1 MSVPENPSRL
11 RRAFMPLQRMGGF
24 SASILLSSVI
34 GVFAIPILVGALG
47 PERWASIGVLQTT
60 GQLAAVFVAFGWGA
74 TGPSVVASISPAERV
89 AFYRASFRIRAIL
102 YLATV
107 PVVTVLLT
115 LLLRGDFTLAVLGAL
130 AYVLP
135 ALGAGWYFT
144 GVARPGNFFVLE
156 ALPSALGTVAGV
168 WMATVTRQAWVV
180 PAWQLAGTAVAV
192 ALSYFYIT
200 RGGRTAGVVT
210 PPLRFWATLGEQR
223 HAVTTAVTS
232 AVYVAMPILLVT
244 VFFPAAL
251 PVYTV
256 ADRLFRYAALAFLP
270 IQQFFQGWVPSDLAH
285 VDRRAR
291 IAFLASIV
299 VGAVGGACVALLSPL
314 VSPLFKIHVPIEV
327 SAPLGLAFFGVALSG
342 VVGYACLVVLGR
354 TDFLA
359 RSTVIG
365 AVVGIP
371 AVVVGALLHSLP
383 AVAGAVAVTELTVA
397 TVQIIVMLRTLRQR
411 RMRAE
416 EATG

>member
-1 MSVPENPSRL
+1 
-11 RRAFMPLQRMGGF
+11 MGGF

-34 GVFAIPILVGALG
+34 GVFTIPILVGVLG
-47 PERWASIGVLQTT
+47 PDRWATIGVLQTT
-60 GQLAAVFVAFGWGA
+60 GQLAAVFVLFGWGA

-115 LLLRGDFTLAVLGAL
+115 LLLRGDLTLAVLGAL

-144 GVARPGNFFVLE
+144 GIARPGAFFMLE

-192 ALSYFYIT
+192 ALSYHYIV
-200 RGGRTAGVVT
+200 RRSRMPAIDVPRV
-210 PPLRFWATLGEQR
+210 RFWATLGEQR

-244 VFFPAAL
+244 TFFSKDELA
-251 PVYTV
+251 VYII

-270 IQQFFQGWVPSDLAH
+270 IQQFFQGWVPADPEQ

-291 IAFLASIV
+291 IAFLAGIV
-299 VGAVGGACVALLSPL
+299 IGAVGGACVAVLSPI
-314 VSPLFKIHVPIEV
+314 VSPFFKIHVPLELSV
-327 SAPLGLAFFGVALSG
+327 PLGLAFCGVALSG

-359 RSTVIG
+359 KSTVIG
-365 AVVGIP
+365 AVIGVP
-371 AVVVGALLHSLP
+371 AAVVAALLHSLP
-383 AVAGAVAVTELTVA
+383 AVAGTVAATELTVA
-397 TVQIIVMLRTLRQR
+397 AVQIVVMLRTLRQR
-411 RMRAE
+411 RMRAD
-416 EATG
+416 EAAE